1 MHLPRAVTI
10 STVIATAVARPHA
23 ALSHEQ
29 LFPLDGSREQR
40 HIYDRD
46 HGDGRKQAPLHATGT
61 STSDAATPSH
71 EDTSGAELILR
82 HAAAAESFARPAIH
96 LRPRSLAG
104 ATTAAAVVPW
114 ETAPRERRGP
124 SHRLQMRQHSLIF
137 NPRTLDGWYLARL
150 GVVLAS
156 AVSGAVI
163 GAALFTMAETATLS
177 LLWGVFVPVFVGVTA
192 GLLLVWLGDW
202 AIDRLEE
209 LPADTLGMVRATAA
223 SAGLKVKFVS
233 EAEKDDMI
241 ARAKA
246 AGQTKQVMLG

>member
-1 MHLPRAVTI
+1 
-10 STVIATAVARPHA
+10 
-23 ALSHEQ
+23 
-29 LFPLDGSREQR
+29 
-40 HIYDRD
+40 
-46 HGDGRKQAPLHATGT
+46 
-61 STSDAATPSH
+61 
-71 EDTSGAELILR
+71 
-82 HAAAAESFARPAIH
+82 
-96 LRPRSLAG
+96 
-104 ATTAAAVVPW
+104 
-114 ETAPRERRGP
+114 
-124 SHRLQMRQHSLIF
+124 MRQHSLIF